1 MLRSLQTGKA
11 MLGALCLKFGFHGS
25 SSIQT
30 IATEPIRLVRGK
42 KILRRIG
49 DAFHGRVYQS
59 LAILFCV
66 LFGIAMIA
74 NTQLGGEA
82 EWFWYARLL
91 HSGARLYADLHL
103 PLQPLFVLE
112 TDAWM
117 QLFGVKCLVTE
128 IPSVIHVLVFCLG
141 IFLILRES
149 GWPDWQKAIVL
160 ASAFLICIECTAYR
174 FDDYHVVADTF
185 ILYSLV
191 LLLMLAKTD
200 AARRQL
206 GLAAGLGIL
215 SGLTITTRLNDGAAL
230 LVASGVCLLFLAQK
244 RKFLVAGLF
253 VLAAAFTVVLV
264 VKLTG
269 DSLSDYASNSIVKA
283 AGAKGGTGSILTAP
297 FRLFSNALQMFH
309 GRRWIFLWVVAMV
322 AAGALIQRYWREG
335 IKYIVVVQ
343 LGMAGAAFALSSHYR
358 REQVISGA
366 FISFLGVF
374 LIVVNYLLLPLV
386 ASRFL
391 MSRMGDGKRAW
402 DSREVLVLVPLA
414 ELASASASTAATTT
428 NGFLF
433 SQIAMLLLLIP
444 VIQPFRK
451 QAAWVNASLITVM
464 ALLGVSAMTGK
475 IHDPYSWLTFHS
487 SPMFVNRQ
495 WYRHPTYG
503 PMYIDNDLLHFVE
516 PVCREIDKGKSRP
529 ELLSMPFSYLNYFCN
544 TPPWHGYV
552 QTFFDT
558 SARSTITHL
567 IDELDTAPPQWIVY
581 QRQMKI
587 MRGQEEVLHHGQPLA
602 QRDMDDMIMRKI
614 ATGQWQ
620 VVGESNYLLTQMIE
634 EKNYQKGDGWLIIRT
649 RP

>member
-1 MLRSLQTGKA
+1 MQGNRIVGY
-11 MLGALCLKFGFHGS
+11 
-25 SSIQT
+25 
-30 IATEPIRLVRGK
+30 IR
-42 KILRRIG
+42 
-49 DAFHGRVYQS
+49 DAFSGKVYQC

-74 NTQLGGEA
+74 NTQMGGEA
-82 EWFWYARLL
+82 EWFWYASLL
-91 HSGARLYADLHL
+91 HGGAKLYADLHL

-112 TDAWM
+112 MDAWM

-128 IPSVIHVLVFCLG
+128 TPSVIHVFVFCLG

-149 GWPDWQKAIVL
+149 DWPDWQKAIVL
-160 ASAFLICIECTAYR
+160 ASAFLICIQCTAYR
-174 FDDYHVVADTF
+174 FDDYHVTADIF
-185 ILYSLV
+185 IFYSLV
-191 LLLMLAKTD
+191 LLLMIARVEPV
-200 AARRQL
+200 RRQF
-206 GLAAGLGIL
+206 GLAAGLGVL
-215 SGLTITTRLNDGAAL
+215 SGLTITTRLNDGTALMVAAGICLLVLARKKKLVLVSLFVVAAAL
-230 LVASGVCLLFLAQK
+230 
-244 RKFLVAGLF
+244 
-253 VLAAAFTVVLV
+253 TVVLV

-269 DSLSDYASNSIVKA
+269 DSFSDYFSNSVIKA

-297 FRLFSNALQMFH
+297 FRLFVNALQMFH

-322 AAGALIQRYWREG
+322 AAGALIQRYWKSGVR
-335 IKYIVVVQ
+335 YIVVVQ
-343 LGMAGAAFALSSHYR
+343 LGIAGVAFALSSHYR
-358 REQVISGA
+358 REELISGA
-366 FISFLGVF
+366 FISFLAVF

-391 MSRMGDGKRAW
+391 MSRMGDGKREW
-402 DSREVLVLVPLA
+402 NPREILILIPLA
-414 ELASASASTAATTT
+414 ELASASASTAATTS

-451 QAAWVNASLITVM
+451 QASWANASLVTIMVLM
-464 ALLGVSAMTGK
+464 GLSAMTGK
-475 IHDPYSWLTFHS
+475 IRDPYSWLSFHS

-495 WYRHPTYG
+495 WYKHPVYG
-503 PMYIDNDLLHFVE
+503 PMYMDSDLLHFIE
-516 PVCREIDKGKSRP
+516 PICRQIGQGNPRP
-529 ELLSMPFSYLNYFCN
+529 ELLSMPFSYPNYFCN

-558 SARSTITHL
+558 STRSTINHL
-567 IDELDTAPPQWIVY
+567 INELDTAPPQWIVY

-602 QRDMDDMIMRKI
+602 QRDMDEMIMRKI

-620 VVGESNYLLTQMIE
+620 LIDKSNYLVAATAD
-634 EKNYQKGDGWLIIRT
+634 EKNYQEGDGWLFIRT